1 MMMAEETISVLI
13 VDDHQL
19 MIEGLKPLLEDEDG
33 IGKVFGANS
42 MEEAMQ
48 LLEPQQVEVILM
60 DVNMPGISGIEATKR
75 IKALYPN
82 IKIIA
87 LTMHEDIAIITKM
100 IKAGAS
106 GYILKR
112 TNMIEVVEAIKI
124 VHNNGRYISKN
135 IQNILMDNL
144 MDPREDLFTEEA
156 KKPVLSEREREVL
169 DLLAKELKNDEIAE
183 KLFISER
190 TVEAHRRNIFIKTKT
205 KSVIGLMKY
214 AIKNGLIKINI
225 DSK

>member
-1 MMMAEETISVLI
+1 MTTTNTIKVMI

-33 IGKVFGANS
+33 IGVVAGSNS
-42 MEEAMQ
+42 MEEA
-48 LLEPQQVEVILM
+48 LLYLEAHEIDVILM
-60 DVNMPGISGIEATKR
+60 DVNMPAVSGIEATIR
-75 IKALYPN
+75 IKEIYPT
-82 IKIIA
+82 IKVIA
-87 LTMHEDIAIITKM
+87 LTMHEDIAVITKM

-144 MDPREDLFTEEA
+144 MDPAEDLFSKE
-156 KKPVLSEREREVL
+156 KSKPVLSDREKEVL
-169 DLLAKELKNDEIAE
+169 HLMAKEFKNEEIAE

-190 TVEAHRRNIFIKTKT
+190 TVLAHRRNIFIKTKT
-205 KSVIGLMKY
+205 KSIIVLMKY
-214 AIKNGLIKINI
+214 AIKNGLVR
-225 DSK
+225 

>member
-1 MMMAEETISVLI
+1 MAEETIKVLI
-13 VDDHQL
+13 IDDHQL
-19 MIEGLKPLLEDEDG
+19 MIEGLKPLLEDETG

-42 MEEAMQ
+42 FEEA
-48 LLEPQQVEVILM
+48 LTILEPQKVDVVLM
-60 DVNMPGISGIEATKR
+60 DINMPSISGIEATKR
-75 IKALYPN
+75 ITVLYPN

-87 LTMHEDIAIITKM
+87 LTMHEDIAIIADM

-112 TNMIEVVEAIKI
+112 TNMIEVVEAINI
-124 VHNNGRYISKN
+124 VHSNGRYISKN

-144 MDPREDLFTEEA
+144 MDPTEDLFAEKT

-169 DLLAKELKNDEIAE
+169 DLLARELKNDEIAE

-205 KSVIGLMKY
+205 KSVIGLIKY
-214 AIKNGLIKINI
+214 AIKNDLIKINI
-225 DSK
+225 DTK

>member
-1 MMMAEETISVLI
+1 MAEETIRVLI
-13 VDDHQL
+13 IDDHQL
-19 MIEGLKPLLEDEDG
+19 MIEGLKPLLEDETG

-42 MEEAMQ
+42 FEEA
-48 LLEPQQVEVILM
+48 LTILEPQKVDVVLM
-60 DVNMPGISGIEATKR
+60 DINMPSISGIEATKR
-75 IKALYPN
+75 ITVLYPN

-87 LTMHEDIAIITKM
+87 LTMHEDIAIIADM

-112 TNMIEVVEAIKI
+112 TNMIEVVEAINI
-124 VHNNGRYISKN
+124 VHSNGRYISKN

-144 MDPREDLFTEEA
+144 MDPTEDLFAEKT

-169 DLLAKELKNDEIAE
+169 DLLARELKNDEIAE

-205 KSVIGLMKY
+205 KSVIGLIKY
-214 AIKNGLIKINI
+214 AIKNDLIKINI
-225 DSK
+225 DTK